1 MSKVDNETE
10 PRFAVGI
17 DLGTT
22 NSVLSCVDLA
32 ASDGEDVLLSVQAI
46 PQLTGPGAVEERKQ
60 LPSFIYLP
68 HSEELAAGDLTLP
81 WSDQNH
87 FAVGELA
94 RALGSRTPIRLI
106 ASAKSWLCHPGIDR
120 RAPNLPIEAPAEIEQ
135 LSPLQASILYIE
147 HLRACW
153 DMAHPDQPLAQQAVT
168 LTVPASFD
176 PAARELTAEAAR
188 AVGLEN
194 LILLE
199 EPQAALYSWIQAT
212 QGGWREQVSVGDII
226 LVIDVGGGTTD
237 LSLIAVTEQDG
248 TLQLERIAVG
258 DHILLGGDN
267 MDLALAHS
275 VRQKL
280 AADGKKLDLW
290 Q

>member
-94 RALGSRTPIRLI
+94 RAPGTRTCSVTPLITSAGQPHDATIVSPSPSPRCQSVTTMSNEPSASRNRP
-106 ASAKSWLCHPGIDR
+106 SA
-120 RAPNLPIEAPAEIEQ
+120 Q
-135 LSPLQASILYIE
+135 L
-147 HLRACW
+147 
-153 DMAHPDQPLAQQAVT
+153 LAVVT
-168 LTVPASFD
+168 
-176 PAARELTAEAAR
+176 R
-188 AVGLEN
+188 
-194 LILLE
+194 
-199 EPQAALYSWIQAT
+199 
-212 QGGWREQVSVGDII
+212 
-226 LVIDVGGGTTD
+226 
-237 LSLIAVTEQDG
+237 
-248 TLQLERIAVG
+248 
-258 DHILLGGDN
+258 
-267 MDLALAHS
+267 
-275 VRQKL
+275 
-280 AADGKKLDLW
+280 
-290 Q
+290 